1 MKKPKPKFEKGDY
14 NPKNIKK
21 LIKDVNIR
29 RKYYRNLIENLDIK
43 IGDYST
49 GYTVGQSSGLSSD
62 YNQFRNLK
70 LRTNF
75 KSAKERENY
84 FNKLY
89 EQAYED
95 KYEKQIEN
103 LRRNYI
109 NELKR
114 KINNKN
120 KVIARIENMSS
131 EDFYKTFVSNAL
143 ASFDFLYFETE
154 KNMEEIFEKV
164 WS

>member
-1 MKKPKPKFEKGDY
+1 MKKPKPKFEKGNY

-21 LIKDVNIR
+21 LIKDVNIK

-70 LRTNF
+70 LRTKF
-75 KSAKERENY
+75 KSSKERENY
-84 FNKLY
+84 FNNLY

-120 KVIARIENMSS
+120 KVINRIENMSS
-131 EDFYKTFVSNAL
+131 EDFYKIFVSNAL
-143 ASFDFLYFETE
+143 ASFDFLYNDSE
-154 KNMEEIFEKV
+154 KEMEEVFEKV

>member
-1 MKKPKPKFEKGDY
+1 MKKPKPKFEKGNY
-14 NPKNIKK
+14 TNKNIKK
-21 LIKDVNIR
+21 LINDVNIR
-29 RKYYRNLIENLDIK
+29 RKYYRDLIENLEIK
-43 IGDYST
+43 IGDYKT

-62 YNQFRNLK
+62 YNQFRDLK
-70 LRTNF
+70 LRTKF

-84 FNKLY
+84 FNRLY

-95 KYEKQIEN
+95 KYESQIEN
-103 LRRNYI
+103 LRKNYV

-114 KINNKN
+114 KISKRNDIISK
-120 KVIARIENMSS
+120 IEKMPS

>member
-1 MKKPKPKFEKGDY
+1 MKKPKPKFEKGNY
-14 NPKNIKK
+14 TPKNIKK

-43 IGDYST
+43 IGDYIT

-143 ASFDFLYFETE
+143 ASFDFLYNDSE
-154 KNMEEIFEKV
+154 KDLEEVFEKV

>member
-1 MKKPKPKFEKGDY
+1 MKKPKPKFEKGNY
-14 NPKNIKK
+14 APKNIKK
-21 LIKDVNIR
+21 LIKDVNKR
-29 RKYYRNLIENLDIK
+29 RKYYRDLIENLDIK

-49 GYTVGQSSGLSSD
+49 GYTVVQASGLSSD

-70 LRTNF
+70 LRTKF

-84 FNKLY
+84 FNRLY

-95 KYEKQIEN
+95 KYESQIEN
-103 LRRNYI
+103 LRKNYI

-114 KINNKN
+114 KISKRNDIISK
-120 KVIARIENMSS
+120 IEKMSS